1 MVPAP
6 HPQPLSP
13 KRGEGSKVKKMWVK
27 MRVLTLGKLAKNS
40 PSPEGATGTL
50 LTSKRFEELRR
61 GLERHF
67 GLLHPRA
74 NGIEI
79 AKNKPYWNTN
89 QH

>member
-67 GLLHPRA
+67 GLLSTSQ
-74 NGIEI
+74 
-79 AKNKPYWNTN
+79 WNRDSEKQTLLE
-89 QH
+89 H